1 MSQIHISP
9 VSPDPSSVAE
19 EVVTTTTTAGATTT
33 AAAGATAAATTTTT
47 TTTITTTTTAAGA
60 EPAFREPVATQF
72 QGAER
77 RIERLLSHAAVD
89 LPGFPVPCMT
99 A

>member
-19 EVVTTTTTAGATTT
+19 EVVTTTTT
-33 AAAGATAAATTTTT
+33 
-47 TTTITTTTTAAGA
+47 TTTTTAAGA

>member
-1 MSQIHISP
+1 MSQIPISP
-9 VSPDPSSVAE
+9 VFSEVSSAVE
-19 EVVTTTTTAGATTT
+19 EVVTT
-33 AAAGATAAATTTTT
+33 
-47 TTTITTTTTAAGA
+47 TTTTTAAGA

>member
-47 TTTITTTTTAAGA
+47 TTTTTAAGA